1 MTISHLGKWGR
12 SFAVR
17 VPRAMMERCGLKEGD
32 PIDMDAF
39 EKAILDAKEEAV
51 KERRAAALKEIGE
64 GRFTLPDDW
73 KFDRD
78 EANWRPAMDR
88 W

>member
-1 MTISHLGKWGR
+1 MTVSHLGKWGR

-39 EKAILDAKEEAV
+39 ERAILATQEEAV
-51 KERRAAALKEIGE
+51 KQRRDAAMKRIEERAWP
-64 GRFTLPDDW
+64 LPADW
-73 KFDRD
+73 KFDRE
-78 EANWRPAMDR
+78 EANSR
-88 W
+88 